1 MLCKPIRIG
10 MTKTQVVNDTAWG
23 EPGSVNRTRT
33 AAGVREQWV
42 YGLKRFMYF
51 DNGRLVAIQD

>member
-1 MLCKPIRIG
+1 